1 MREQTCLTHQSE
13 MRRPDNKRGNR
24 SPLLVDQ
31 TSDRSGDLTS
41 PLRDQTSNRPGDLTS
56 PLRDQTSNRPGDLTS
71 PPPRDQTSNR
81 AGDLTSP
88 RTDQTDNR
96 RDSVGL
102 LSSGVDD
109 RLSHDRVVSSQKV
122 SIETLKNRKVPDFSF
137 FNIKIAKTIFKN
149 NAVKLSISK
158 DQTGEMLSASRATK
172 KAQTIFLKFFL
183 KRSKK
188 WQPREF

>member
-1 MREQTCLTHQSE
+1 

-24 SPLLVDQ
+24 STLLVDQ
-31 TSDRSGDLTS
+31 TRDRSGDLTS
-41 PLRDQTSNRPGDLTS
+41 PLRDQTSNRSGDLTS
-56 PLRDQTSNRPGDLTS
+56 TLRDQTSNRPDDLTS

-137 FNIKIAKTIFKN
+137 FNIKTPKSILKN
-149 NAVKLSISK
+149 NAV
-158 DQTGEMLSASRATK
+158 
-172 KAQTIFLKFFL
+172 
-183 KRSKK
+183 
-188 WQPREF
+188 

>member
-1 MREQTCLTHQSE
+1 

-24 SPLLVDQ
+24 STLLVDQ
-31 TSDRSGDLTS
+31 TRDRSGDLTS
-41 PLRDQTSNRPGDLTS
+41 PLRDQTSNRSGDLTS
-56 PLRDQTSNRPGDLTS
+56 TLRDQTSNRPDDLTS

-88 RTDQTDNR
+88 LRDQTSVRPGDLTSPPRDQTSNRTDD
-96 RDSVGL
+96 VAL

-137 FNIKIAKTIFKN
+137 FNIKIPKSIFKN
-149 NAVKLSISK
+149 NAVKLQDFARS
-158 DQTGEMLSASRATK
+158 DRGNAQLEQGYK
-172 KAQTIFLKFFL
+172 KGF
-183 KRSKK
+183 
-188 WQPREF
+188 